1 MRFYNN
7 KIPDI
12 DDIVICQIKKIAKD
26 AIYVTLL
33 EYDNIEGMVQLANA
47 SIRRRRR
54 SICLLKENKQY
65 PLLVIA
71 IDKENNYIDLSN
83 KYLSDEDKENATNK
97 YNLYHKVIKLFN
109 NFMCNIYDKDYTD
122 EQYIEYAKKTIWKID
137 KYKCYEYLIDKY
149 YNNLDLDVFDVNLE
163 DKNKIKELMIKHF
176 GIFKISSK
184 LLFMLRN
191 PNYGG
196 INNIITLFDNICL
209 KYNCTINIDVVP
221 MYTITI
227 ESNSKNNNEDYLENI
242 HKSLK
247 YESNDKKMF
256 YTKKKIITNII

>member
-1 MRFYNN
+1 MNH
-7 KIPDI
+7 P
-12 DDIVICQIKKIAKD
+12 
-26 AIYVTLL
+26 
-33 EYDNIEGMVQLANA
+33 
-47 SIRRRRR
+47 
-54 SICLLKENKQY
+54 CL
-65 PLLVIA
+65 
-71 IDKENNYIDLSN
+71 
-83 KYLSDEDKENATNK
+83 T
-97 YNLYHKVIKLFN
+97 
-109 NFMCNIYDKDYTD
+109 
-122 EQYIEYAKKTIWKID
+122 IEYAKKTIWKID

-242 HKSLK
+242 HKSLE